1 AARRR
6 AVQVGAAVRSD
17 RRNSCAVG
25 AGGNMSIFWR
35 GLRRRDAD
43 LDEEI
48 RAHLDMAIRD
58 RVKRGESPEAAAR
71 AARREFGDVTTVK
84 EVTRD
89 MWSGQTLDRAA
100 QDVRYALRGL
110 SRSPGFSLVA
120 IPTLALGIGA
130 NSAIFSV
137 VNGVLLKPLAFP
149 H

>member
-1 AARRR
+1 
-6 AVQVGAAVRSD
+6 
-17 RRNSCAVG
+17 
-25 AGGNMSIFWR
+25 MSMFWR
-35 GLRRRDAD
+35 SHRRRDD
-43 LDEEI
+43 DRDEEI
-48 RAHLDMAIRD
+48 RAHLEMAIRD
-58 RVKRGESPEAAAR
+58 RVRRGESPEAAAR

-120 IPTLALGIGA
+120 ILTLALGIGA